1 MSLSW
6 APTVRPPR
14 PQPSSGR
21 PTPPRAEARLRIVHA
36 VDRSPY
42 EIAKFSNAGP
52 GDAVALSAESVLA
65 DAEAVARKR
74 QPCIEVAG
82 ELFQGSAA
90 AVLRT
95 HAGKSRRDR
104 DRRQRHWR
112 FPRGRAGLGERSRSR
127 TCARPGGRRPLQSR
141 HRLRG
146 DRHRA
151 RRLSRRRTSPRLRF
165 RAGDTPREH
174 TTRRL
179 HVATTGARPHPR
191 KRP

>member
-1 MSLSW
+1 MNRVIVVGTDGSAAATAAVEW
-6 APTVRPPR
+6 AA
-14 PQPSSGR
+14 G
-21 PTPPRAEARLRIVHA
+21 PPRAEARLRIVHA

-104 DRRQRHWR
+104 
-112 FPRGRAGLGERSRSR
+112 
-127 TCARPGGRRPLQSR
+127 
-141 HRLRG
+141 
-146 DRHRA
+146 HRA

-179 HVATTGARPHPR
+179 HVATTGACPHPR